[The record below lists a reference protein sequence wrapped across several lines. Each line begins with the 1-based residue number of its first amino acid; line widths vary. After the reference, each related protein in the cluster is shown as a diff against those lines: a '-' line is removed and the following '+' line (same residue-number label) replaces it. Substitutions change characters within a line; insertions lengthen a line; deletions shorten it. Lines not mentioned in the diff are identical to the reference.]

1 MNNLAELNEESPYFD
16 CQFSVKV
23 EDDSFAVVDLP
34 KEQGYKFHLEHI
46 DYEHDGC
53 EDALMRIAWAKFRDD
68 SLSQAQKYEKL
79 QLKKSNADMISQKQI
94 TLGTVGELNQMAD
107 EDANGHVVV

>member
-1 MNNLAELNEESPYFD
+1 MKSILLSAIAAQAIASSMFAQRPTWDIKKHTQDNQMNNLAELNEDSPYFD

-68 SLSQAQKYEKL
+68 SLSQA
-79 QLKKSNADMISQKQI
+79 
-94 TLGTVGELNQMAD
+94 
-107 EDANGHVVV
+107 